1 MSALSEKIL
10 RSRESVVPA
19 GGFKFTIRRPT
30 DLDMIEFSKTRR
42 PADLVRFV
50 VGWKDVT
57 DGDLYPGGDGAPATF
72 DAEACAEWLADRSDL
87 MVVLVNAVAEAYQAH
102 KTALEVAEKTDRVVR
117 EPEPARRIRAT

>member
-30 DLDMIEFSKTRR
+30 DLDMIEFSKARR
-42 PADLVRFV
+42 SADLVRFV

-57 DGDLYPGGDGAPATF
+57 NGDLYPGAT
-72 DAEACAEWLADRSDL
+72 
-87 MVVLVNAVAEAYQAH
+87 
-102 KTALEVAEKTDRVVR
+102 
-117 EPEPARRIRAT
+117 ARRQRSTPRPAPNGWPTAAT

>member
-30 DLDMIEFSKTRR
+30 DLDMIEFSKARR

-57 DGDLYPGGDGAPATF
+57 HGDLYPGGDGAPATF

-102 KTALEVAEKTDRVVR
+102 KTALETAEKN
-117 EPEPARRIRAT
+117 